1 MKAKKRFEDDQREIE
16 LKKSKM
22 GAEQLKQE
30 KEKQDVQNRLK
41 IIEDKKKQGN
51 ELNSKQKQEVAGLMK
66 A

>member
-22 GAEQLKQE
+22 GTEQLKQE